1 MYIKTLTVSALN
13 NYIKKVLD
21 NDFILNNSCIK
32 GEISNFKVHSSGH
45 IYFSLKD
52 EFSKINCIMFRNN
65 AENMK
70 FRPEE
75 GMKVIVRGHVSVYIK
90 DGTYQFYCD
99 EIEPDGVG
107 ELYVAFQKLKNRLEQ
122 EGMFDVEHKN
132 IIPRF
137 PKKIGVITSPTGAAV
152 RDIINVTKRR
162 NKGIDIIIYP
172 SLVQGNEAS
181 RSVINGIEYFNKN
194 SDVETIIIARG
205 GGSLEELWAFND
217 EKLAYAIYDSKIPIV
232 TGIGHETDFTIAD
245 FAADKRAPTPSAA
258 AEIVVFNLSE
268 VCNYI
273 INYKNIMNSYMKSSI
288 TNRYN
293 KLRFLERTLNL
304 NSPQKFIVNNY
315 NNIENLKH
323 ILNAKINSKFR
334 ISVEKLR
341 KLNAVLEAHNPLNAL
356 IRGYSIIEDPKGKI
370 VNSVEKLKNLN
381 SIKITL
387 SDGYAE
393 SDISN
398 INAFMNSYGGRYGK
412 KD

>member
-52 EFSKINCIMFRNN
+52 ELSKINCIMFRNN
-65 AENMK
+65 AEKMK
-70 FRPEE
+70 FSPEE
-75 GMKVIVRGHVSVYIK
+75 GMKVIVKGNVSVYSK
-90 DGTYQFYCD
+90 DGTYQLYCD
-99 EIEPDGVG
+99 EMEPDGVG
-107 ELYVAFQKLKNRLEQ
+107 ELFAAFQRLKDRLEG
-122 EGMFDVEHKN
+122 EGVFDAKHKR
-132 IIPRF
+132 IIPKLAKR
-137 PKKIGVITSPTGAAV
+137 IGVITSPTGAAV
-152 RDIINVTKRR
+152 RDIINVAKRR
-162 NKGIDIIIYP
+162 NKGIDIVIYP

-181 RSVINGIEYFNKN
+181 SSVINGIEYFNKI
-194 SDVETIIIARG
+194 SDVEVIIIARG

-217 EKLAYAIYDSKIPIV
+217 ERLAYAIYNSRIPIV

-258 AEIVVFNLSE
+258 AEIVIFNLTE

-273 INYKNIMNSYMKSSI
+273 INYKSIMNSYMNSSI

-293 KLRFLERTLNL
+293 TLNLLEKTLNL
-304 NSPQKFIVNNY
+304 NNPQKFIVNNY
-315 NNIENLKH
+315 NNIENLRH
-323 ILNAKINSKFR
+323 ILNAKINSR
-334 ISVEKLR
+334 LGISLERLR
-341 KLNAVLEAHNPLNAL
+341 KLNAVLEAHNPLNVL
-356 IRGYSIIEDPKGKI
+356 VKGYSIIEDTEGKI
-370 VNSVEKLKNLN
+370 VNSTQKLKNLN

-398 INAFMNSYGGRYGK
+398 INVFMNNYGGQYGK